1 MLPGY
6 PPYQVLSLVCAELQS
21 DALALLLP
29 SPNKVHGAS
38 RGQEAWVPAPSAL
51 APAQLETLTLVGQ
64 LLGMALRQKDTQLSL
79 SLPSMVWK
87 QLVGQPMDAEDLSG
101 FDHLA
106 RQSLRSLR
114 DIDKE
119 GVDAESFGQ
128 VIFETFT
135 TRLSDE
141 TQVELRPGGAA
152 TPVTFGNRLEYCEL
166 ALHARLHESQR
177 QCDALLQGLCYM
189 VPQRLLTLFTWAQL
203 ESLCCG
209 AAEVD
214 VELLRSRTKYG
225 VGVSPNQRHVR
236 YFWAAMRRF
245 TPEQR
250 SAFMRFVW
258 GRSRLPASAA
268 EWGDMKL
275 TIHTKH
281 TAQPDRVHP
290 MPHRTPCPNPSPSP
304 P

>member
-1 MLPGY
+1 MGEAADDHGG
-6 PPYQVLSLVCAELQS
+6 PYREVLSLVCAELQS

-189 VPQRLLTLFTWAQL
+189 VPQRLLTLFSWAQL

-236 YFWAAMRRF
+236 YFWAAMRRLV
-245 TPEQR
+245 P
-250 SAFMRFVW
+250 
-258 GRSRLPASAA
+258 
-268 EWGDMKL
+268 
-275 TIHTKH
+275 
-281 TAQPDRVHP
+281 
-290 MPHRTPCPNPSPSP
+290 
-304 P
+304 

>member
-1 MLPGY
+1 
-6 PPYQVLSLVCAELQS
+6 
-21 DALALLLP
+21 
-29 SPNKVHGAS
+29 
-38 RGQEAWVPAPSAL
+38 
-51 APAQLETLTLVGQ
+51 
-64 LLGMALRQKDTQLSL
+64 
-79 SLPSMVWK
+79 
-87 QLVGQPMDAEDLSG
+87 MDAEDLSG

-281 TAQPDRVHP
+281 TAQPDRVYPVAHTCFFSLELP
-290 MPHRTPCPNPSPSP
+290 AYSSAAHCYERLLYAITHCTQIDIDTTTAARENRDRDDSDED
-304 P
+304 